1 MESRLKYT
9 GTRKGTQAEKKKKEK
24 KIKKIVNKWADM
36 IPVEASGSWSPNM
49 LPLEYCPWEGCKV
62 DIHNH
67 ILDAAGLLESL
78 SVNQD
83 FGSSSLKETMEALKI
98 WVILD
103 EGILEGL
110 LLWAF
115 KFSWGPWN
123 PSILHD
129 PSCWALSQYLKV
141 ADTEQAYWVW
151 PDSYLPASPPGP
163 VKLPGA
169 SRNHME
175 TLQILTTLFL
185 IKI

>member
-1 MESRLKYT
+1 M
-9 GTRKGTQAEKKKKEK
+9 
-24 KIKKIVNKWADM
+24 VNKWAD
-36 IPVEASGSWSPNM
+36 IFLWKLVGVDLLNM

-62 DIHNH
+62 EIHNH

-78 SVNQD
+78 RVNQD
-83 FGSSSLKETMEALKI
+83 FGSSSLKETSEGLKI
-98 WVILD
+98 WVIPD
-103 EGILEGL
+103 EGIPQGL

-115 KFSWGPWN
+115 KFSQGPWN

-129 PSCWALSQYLKV
+129 PLCWALSQYIKV

-169 SRNHME
+169 GRSLME
-175 TLQILTTLFL
+175 TLHILTTLFL
-185 IKI
+185 IKLESDALEPPSWRGFKLDL